1 MRRKVHIRGG
11 AYCLGAMATRSE
23 TSRRAI
29 LEATSDL
36 LDETTVQKL
45 SIEAI
50 AKRAGVGKTTI
61 YRWWPSKAAVV
72 IDAFVE
78 YHLVHTPIRDDVPVR
93 QAMTEHLAS
102 LVEQYAG
109 PRGRLVAQII
119 AEMQYDESTL
129 REFRERFWDGR
140 RAATRALVERGVRE
154 GDLRDDLDPELMVE
168 IIYSAVYIRLLF
180 HYRTLDRTFA
190 EAIIAAAFAGIA
202 APRPVET

>member
-1 MRRKVHIRGG
+1 
-11 AYCLGAMATRSE
+11 MATRSE

-29 LEATSDL
+29 LEATSAL
-36 LDETTVQKL
+36 LAETTVQKL

-78 YHLVHTPIRDDVPVR
+78 HHIVQTPISNDVPVPEALR
-93 QAMTEHLAS
+93 AHLTS

-119 AEMQYDESTL
+119 AESQYDESTL
-129 REFRERFWDGR
+129 HEFRERFWDGR

-154 GDLRDDLDPELMVE
+154 GSLRDDLDPGVMVELM
-168 IIYSAVYIRLLF
+168 YSAVYVRLLF
-180 HYRTLDRTFA
+180 RYRELDRSFA
-190 EAIIAAAFAGIA
+190 EQIVATAMAGIGTG
-202 APRPVET
+202 APVTG

>member
-1 MRRKVHIRGG
+1 VHIRDA
-11 AYCLGAMATRSE
+11 AYCLAAMATRSE

-36 LDETTVQKL
+36 LTETTVQKL

-50 AKRAGVGKTTI
+50 SKRAGVGKTTI

-78 YHLVHTPIRDDVPVR
+78 HHLIHTPMRDDVPVR

-109 PRGRLVAQII
+109 PHGRLVAQII
-119 AEMQYDESTL
+119 AEIQYDESTL

-190 EAIIAAAFAGIA
+190 EAIVAAAFAGIA

>member
-1 MRRKVHIRGG
+1 
-11 AYCLGAMATRSE
+11 MATRSE

-29 LEATSDL
+29 LEATSEL
-36 LDETTVQKL
+36 LDEKTVQKM
-45 SIEAI
+45 SIEEI

-78 YHLVHTPIRDDVPVR
+78 HHLIHTPMRDDVPVR
-93 QAMTEHLAS
+93 EAMTEHLAS

-119 AEMQYDESTL
+119 AESQYDESTL

-140 RAATRALVERGVRE
+140 RATTRALAERGVRE
-154 GDLRDDLDPELMVE
+154 GDLRDDVDPELMIELV
-168 IIYSAVYIRLLF
+168 YSAVYVRLLF
-180 HYRTLDRTFA
+180 GYRTLEREFA
-190 EAIIAAAFAGIA
+190 ESLVDTAFSGIGA
-202 APRPVET
+202 RRPAC